1 MSHTQKLQTKSGS
14 NDTNGEDHGGW
25 KDILA
30 GGISGGIT
38 RMLIAPL
45 DVIKIRF
52 QVQSNPS
59 VKSAMPPSKYH
70 YSGVIDSVRTIWRKE
85 GFLVRLHSIHPY
97 LHFGSDNTR
106 LK

>member
-1 MSHTQKLQTKSGS
+1 MSHARLHKSGAGDS
-14 NDTNGEDHGGW
+14 EIDHDTGGW

-30 GGISGGIT
+30 GGISGGVT

-59 VKSAMPPSKYH
+59 AKSAMPPSKYH
-70 YSGVIDSVRTIWRKE
+70 YTGVVDSVRTILKTE
-85 GFLVRLHSIHPY
+85 GVLVRIHS
-97 LHFGSDNTR
+97 SRTR
-106 LK
+106 ECFSPPNLS

>member
-1 MSHTQKLQTKSGS
+1 MSHSHRQYSASANSSAKE
-14 NDTNGEDHGGW
+14 EDHGGW

-70 YSGVIDSVRTIWRKE
+70 YTGMIDSIRTIYRKE
-85 GFLVRLHSIHPY
+85 GLLVRLI
-97 LHFGSDNTR
+97 F
-106 LK
+106 

>member
-1 MSHTQKLQTKSGS
+1 MSHSPRQQSTSG
-14 NDTNGEDHGGW
+14 NNVAKEEDHGGW

-30 GGISGGIT
+30 GGISGGVT

-70 YSGVIDSVRTIWRKE
+70 YTGIADSVRTIYRKE
-85 GFLVRLHSIHPY
+85 GLVVRLIFY
-97 LHFGSDNTR
+97 II
-106 LK
+106 